1 MFTQRIFFKLT
12 ALILALLLSVTCISA
27 QTGVNTAPVAAV
39 PASAAAP
46 AEMLELRRAGYEASY
61 NLDYV
66 TARTKFEE
74 IRKRWP
80 QHPAGDLYL
89 ANLVWLEYLYKLRRL
104 QTSLYQNES
113 FYAGVENSSED
124 SEKGDAL
131 DPQVDRTFR
140 MLMNGAKT
148 KALALVN
155 ANKNDADA
163 RYYLGAVYGVLA
175 GYEASTAR
183 KFFAAMRN
191 GSRSVEQ
198 HQQVLKLKP
207 NYYEAYL
214 TVGLYDYVVGN
225 LPFALKAIAA
235 LGGVRGNKERGIK
248 QLKQIIE
255 NKAENADDARVML
268 LAIYQQEKQPAEA
281 LSLLEGLS
289 QRFTQN
295 FLFKLELAAV
305 HSQLNHSAEV
315 VSIFENLL
323 KSANQ
328 NAQLKRSLDLIYFQ
342 FGEALAAMNEHERAA
357 AQFLAAAKETGAE
370 QGLATFSLLRAAQ
383 SLDLAGKRT
392 EAIAQYKTVLARQNV
407 YDSRERAEKG
417 IKTPFRESDRAKKS
431 E

>member
-1 MFTQRIFFKLT
+1 
-12 ALILALLLSVTCISA
+12 
-27 QTGVNTAPVAAV
+27 
-39 PASAAAP
+39 
-46 AEMLELRRAGYEASY
+46 
-61 NLDYV
+61 
-66 TARTKFEE
+66 
-74 IRKRWP
+74 
-80 QHPAGDLYL
+80 
-89 ANLVWLEYLYKLRRL
+89 
-104 QTSLYQNES
+104 
-113 FYAGVENSSED
+113 
-124 SEKGDAL
+124 
-131 DPQVDRTFR
+131 
-140 MLMNGAKT
+140 MNGAKT

-198 HQQVLKLKP
+198 HQQVLKLNP
-207 NYYEAYL
+207 NYYAAYL

-235 LGGVRGNKERGIK
+235 LGGVRGNKERGIR

-281 LSLLEGLS
+281 LQLLKGLS
-289 QRFTQN
+289 ERFPQN

-305 HSQLNHSAEV
+305 HSQLNQPAEAIG
-315 VSIFENLL
+315 IFENLL

-328 NAQLKRSLDLIYFQ
+328 NAQLKRSLDLVYFQ
-342 FGEALAAMNEHERAA
+342 FGEALSALNEHERAA
-357 AQFLAAAKETGAE
+357 AQFLAASKEPGAE
-370 QGLATFSLLRAAQ
+370 QGLATFAVLRAAQ
-383 SLDLAGKRT
+383 SLDLAGKRN
-392 EAIAQYKTVLARQNV
+392 EAITQYKTVLARQNV

-417 IKTPFRESDRAKKS
+417 IKTPFRESDRSRKS